1 MPGVPAPF
9 DVAVHRRVNQ
19 PRSWRGRTPL
29 RVKLVLALVVLCA
42 LGLVVSSLAANFLLR
57 NYLFGRAD
65 TQLNAAADQTA
76 SSLDRGESQLRL
88 GPTPSTYFVRVFDVT
103 GASSIIESLGT
114 QQGLE
119 PNVSR
124 VAASAATTTGVPHNA
139 RSVDGSIRWRVT
151 TRPVVIPGIGPGS
164 VLVAL
169 RMDDVDNTLTTLRVI
184 NLLAGLGVLI
194 VLGLLGF
201 AVVRSSLRPLREVE
215 TTAQAIAAGDLSRR
229 VPEGDPATEVGRLS
243 GALNAMLSQIEA
255 AFGARA
261 FSEAQARASEERMR
275 RFVADAS
282 HELRTPL
289 TSIRGFAELYRQG
302 AVSDPADV
310 ARVMRR
316 VEDEAARMGLLVE
329 DLLLLARLDQQRP
342 LERRPVDLLGIAA
355 DVAHDARALQPAR
368 VIELITTPSSI
379 PPVVEGDD
387 ARLRQV
393 VTNLVTNALVHT
405 PETARVAIGVAVDGP
420 VGVLTVAD
428 DGPGLAPDDAA
439 RIFER
444 FYRVDSSRTRGA
456 SNSGS
461 GLGLSIVAALVAAH
475 GGAVDVQSRPG
486 EGTTFR
492 VRLPL
497 SREGTLQ
504 PAPGASPTVTA

>member
-1 MPGVPAPF
+1 
-9 DVAVHRRVNQ
+9 
-19 PRSWRGRTPL
+19 L
-29 RVKLVLALVVLCA
+29 RLKLVLALVILCA
-42 LGLVVSSLAANFLLR
+42 LGLVVSSVTANLLLR
-57 NYLFGRAD
+57 NYMFGRAD

-76 SSLDRGESQLRL
+76 ATLERGDTRLVL
-88 GPTPSTYFVRVFDVT
+88 GPTPSFYFVRIFDNT
-103 GASSIIESLGT
+103 GAPTSIKLALPNT
-114 QQGLE
+114 NLE
-119 PNVSR
+119 PR
-124 VAASAATTTGVPHNA
+124 VPSVATTATTAVGVPRNV
-139 RSVDGSIRWRVT
+139 RSIDGSIRWRVT
-151 TRPVVIPGIGPGS
+151 TRPLELPGSPPAS

-169 RMDDVDNTLTTLRVI
+169 RMDDVDSTLTTLRVI
-184 NLLAGLGVLI
+184 SLLAGLGVLL

-229 VPEGDPATEVGRLS
+229 VPEGDPSTEVGRLS

-261 FSEAQARASEERMR
+261 YSETQARASEERMR

-289 TSIRGFAELYRQG
+289 TSIRGYAELYRQG
-302 AVSDPADV
+302 AVSDSADI

-316 VEDEAARMGLLVE
+316 VEEEAARMGLLVE

-342 LERRPVDLLGIAA
+342 LEWRPVDLLSIAA

-368 VIELITTPSSI
+368 TIELIPVPSPV

-405 PETARVAIGVAVDGP
+405 PETARVAIGVGVDGP
-420 VGVLTVAD
+420 VAVLTVSD
-428 DGPGLAPDDAA
+428 SGPGMAPEDAA

-444 FYRVDSSRTRGA
+444 FYRVDSSRTRA
-456 SNSGS
+456 TTKAGS

-475 GGAVDVQSRPG
+475 GGAVDVDSRLG
-486 EGTTFR
+486 VGTTFR

-497 SREGTLQ
+497 SREGTLH
-504 PAPGASPTVTA
+504 PTEGASPTVTA